1 MARRTLTDTTIA
13 ALKPRPKRY
22 AVADPQ
28 LPGHYVRVT
37 PRGAKSFA
45 AVARDPRGTQIWH
58 TVGSTS
64 VYSIAE
70 ARELARAAIKAIQ
83 GR

>member
-13 ALKPRPKRY
+13 ALKPRPERY

-37 PRGAKSFA
+37 PGGAKSFA
-45 AVARDPRGTQIWH
+45 AVTRDPRGKQIWH
-58 TVGSTS
+58 TVGQH
-64 VYSIAE
+64 VG
-70 ARELARAAIKAIQ
+70 LQ
-83 GR
+83 PC